1 MFVLRQSSE
10 RGSAD
15 HGWLN
20 SQHTFSFAGYYDPA
34 HMGFSALRVINQ
46 DIVQPNMG
54 FGTHGHR
61 DMEIISY
68 VLAGNIAHKD
78 NQGNVRTLPAGEFQ
92 LMSAGSGITHSEYN
106 HSDKDPLQFLQ
117 IWIEPN
123 VKGQTPGYQQKD
135 FGQNEG
141 LTHIISPT
149 GINDTLRVKQD
160 MHLHQLILSPSQQLE
175 LSSQLPNQYVQLVSG
190 KLSVNGVVM
199 SAGDGL
205 KVTEEQTLVFS
216 SVGNEELKA
225 LVFELP

>member
-160 MHLHQLILSPSQQLE
+160 MHLHQLILSPSQQVE

-205 KVTEEQTLVFS
+205 KITDEEKLDFKSIGEKV
-216 SVGNEELKA
+216 LKA
-225 LVFELP
+225 LVIELP